1 MAAPNIAQ
9 FSTITGKSAYGN
21 VATSGAY
28 LVNNNSGSSTVVKLN
43 TIICSTFSLNTVV
56 ANVFVARSGYNY
68 SLASNMAI
76 PGSSSLTVL
85 GKDTPI
91 YLEEGDSLGHSG
103 NINSVAVTT
112 VSYEIVS

>member
-43 TIICSTFSLNTVV
+43 TIICSNFSLNTVV

-68 SLASNMAI
+68 SLASNI
-76 PGSSSLTVL
+76 L
-85 GKDTPI
+85 GRR
-91 YLEEGDSLGHSG
+91 
-103 NINSVAVTT
+103 
-112 VSYEIVS
+112 